1 MGYFVVESISTALKF
16 GEEQLSSLEFDHA
29 PRLHAEL
36 MLQAALGIDR
46 ASLYL
51 NPGRMLTEP
60 SEIAYSAFLARRHKG
75 EPLQH
80 ILGWAAFYG
89 NKFKVGDGAFI
100 PRFDSEAMVERAIAI
115 LESRTSSLEVL
126 DLCCGSGAIGLS
138 IAAEL
143 HDVRLTLL
151 DSEPTPLKYAALNAE
166 ALNLSSRTSIVRA
179 SALGPFPES
188 WHNRFDLIVANPP
201 YIPISEISTLP
212 VDVREGD
219 PLSALT
225 DGGDG
230 LSFYRA
236 WSLILPGVMKTNGIF
251 LTEIG
256 DGAVNQVTEILSPWF
271 IVTDVINDCSGNQR
285 SVECRSLTIAD

>member
-1 MGYFVVESISTALKF
+1 MATISSALQF
-16 GEEQLSSLEFDHA
+16 GEEQLNFLEFDHS

-46 ASLYL
+46 AALYH
-51 NPGRMLTEP
+51 NSGKMLTEP
-60 SEIAYSAFLARRHKG
+60 TTIAYNALLARRHNG
-75 EPLQH
+75 EPLQY

-89 NKFKVGDGAFI
+89 HKFVVGDGVFI

-115 LESRTSSLEVL
+115 LESRTGQLEVL

-143 HDVRLTLL
+143 PNVRLTLL
-151 DSEPTPLKYAALNAE
+151 DSEPTPLKYAALNTE
-166 ALNLSSRTSIVRA
+166 ALNLSSRVAIV
-179 SALGPFPES
+179 STNALGEFPAE
-188 WHNRFDLIVANPP
+188 WHNRFDLIIANPP
-201 YIPISEISTLP
+201 YIPASEISALP

-230 LSFYRA
+230 LSFYRTWA
-236 WSLILPGVMKTNGIF
+236 LTLPNILNDNGIF

-256 DGAVNQVTEILSPWF
+256 DGALDQVTEILSVNF
-271 IVTDVINDCSGNQR
+271 MVINVINDCSGNQR
-285 SVECRSLTIAD
+285 AVECRSLAIGA